1 MRLLAAILA
10 VTLAGAGLEAAAQG
24 TQPVSPPASAPA
36 SPAVVRPPAG
46 APSASTPGLPPK
58 YVTPIPEVPA
68 GQWGD
73 GILKDAKVQSY
84 DGVDYAAIDFE
95 RLQAHV
101 DSICH
106 YDQDASI
113 IGKPV
118 ATIVGYR
125 QNMGWPALVDGRQID
140 VVKPLDENK
149 YLDKLFMPFLLVD
162 VTAFLDDVR
171 NNDYFKACGG
181 MNFKVCGVAIYGRF
195 RYIEAKVIPDIGADL
210 LIGDKKCVFV
220 LEHYR
225 KMGIAD
231 FGNAIAQASIDAFY
245 KGTAATPGASP
256 VPKLPR

>member
-1 MRLLAAILA
+1 MRLVVAGLAAFLA
-10 VTLAGAGLEAAAQG
+10 CGVASAQ
-24 TQPVSPPASAPA
+24 TPVSPKPPASVAPKPTTPAAPA
-36 SPAVVRPPAG
+36 SPG
-46 APSASTPGLPPK
+46 KYTTPLPEMP
-58 YVTPIPEVPA
+58 V

-73 GILKDAKVQSY
+73 GILKDAKTQSF
-84 DGVDYAAIDFE
+84 DGKDYAAVDFE

-106 YDQDASI
+106 YDKDADI

-149 YLDKLFMPFLLVD
+149 HLDKLVMPFFLVD
-162 VTAFLDDVR
+162 VTPFLDDVR
-171 NNDYFKACGG
+171 NDDYFKACGG
-181 MNFKVCGVAIYGRF
+181 LNFKVCGVAIYGHFEWRP
-195 RYIEAKVIPDIGADL
+195 AKEIPDLGADL
-210 LIGDKKCVFV
+210 LVGDKKCMFV

-231 FGNAIAQASIDAFY
+231 FGGAIAQATIDTFY
-245 KGTAATPGASP
+245 KGMPAATGGSP
-256 VPKLPR
+256 APTPRPRP

>member
-1 MRLLAAILA
+1 MRLAVAGLAAFLA
-10 VTLAGAGLEAAAQG
+10 CGVAGAQ
-24 TQPVSPPASAPA
+24 TPVAPKPPAS
-36 SPAVVRPPAG
+36 
-46 APSASTPGLPPK
+46 
-58 YVTPIPEVPA
+58 VTPKPTTPAAAAGPGKYTTPLPEMPA

-73 GILKDAKVQSY
+73 GILKNAKNQSF
-84 DGVDYAAIDFE
+84 DGRDYAAIDFE

-106 YDQDASI
+106 YDRDADI

-149 YLDKLFMPFLLVD
+149 HLDKLVMPFFLVD
-162 VTAFLDDVR
+162 VTPFLDDVR
-171 NNDYFKACGG
+171 NDDYFKACGG
-181 MNFKVCGVAIYGRF
+181 LNFKVCGVAIYGRF
-195 RYIEAKVIPDIGADL
+195 EWRAAKEIPDLGADL
-210 LIGDKKCVFV
+210 LVGDKKCIFV

-231 FGNAIAQASIDAFY
+231 FGGAIAQATIDTFY
-245 KGTAATPGASP
+245 KGMPAVTGGSPAPTPR
-256 VPKLPR
+256 PRP

>member
-1 MRLLAAILA
+1 MRLFAAILA
-10 VTLAGAGLEAAAQG
+10 VGLMSAGIEAAAQG
-24 TQPVSPPASAPA
+24 TPPVSPPASTPA
-36 SPAVVRPPAG
+36 TPPVLRTPAAG
-46 APSASTPGLPPK
+46 APATPGLPQK
-58 YVTPIPEVPA
+58 YVTPIPEVPV

-149 YLDKLFMPFLLVD
+149 HLDKMFMPFLLVD
-162 VTAFLDDVR
+162 VGPFLDDLR
-171 NNDYFKACGG
+171 NSDYFKACGG
-181 MNFKVCGVAIYGRF
+181 LNFKVCGVAIYGRF
-195 RYIEAKVIPDIGADL
+195 RYIEAKTIPDIGADL

-256 VPKLPR
+256 APKLPR

>member
-1 MRLLAAILA
+1 MRLVVASLAAFLA
-10 VTLAGAGLEAAAQG
+10 CGVAGAQTPGA
-24 TQPVSPPASAPA
+24 PKPPASVAPKPTTPAAPA
-36 SPAVVRPPAG
+36 GPG
-46 APSASTPGLPPK
+46 KYTTPLPEMP
-58 YVTPIPEVPA
+58 V

-73 GILKDAKVQSY
+73 GILKDAKTQSF
-84 DGVDYAAIDFE
+84 DGKDYAAVDFE

-106 YDQDASI
+106 YDKDADI

-149 YLDKLFMPFLLVD
+149 HLDKLVMPFFLVD
-162 VTAFLDDVR
+162 VTPFLDDVR
-171 NNDYFKACGG
+171 NDDYFKACGG
-181 MNFKVCGVAIYGRF
+181 LNFKVCGVAIYGHFEWRA
-195 RYIEAKVIPDIGADL
+195 AKEIPDLGADL
-210 LIGDKKCVFV
+210 LVADKKCIFV

-231 FGNAIAQASIDAFY
+231 FGGAIAQATIDTFY
-245 KGTAATPGASP
+245 KGMPAATGGSP
-256 VPKLPR
+256 APTPRPRP

>member
-1 MRLLAAILA
+1 MRLVVAGLAAFLA
-10 VTLAGAGLEAAAQG
+10 CGVASAQ
-24 TQPVSPPASAPA
+24 TPVSPKPPASVAPKPTTPAAPA
-36 SPAVVRPPAG
+36 SPG
-46 APSASTPGLPPK
+46 KYTTPLP
-58 YVTPIPEVPA
+58 EMPA

-73 GILKDAKVQSY
+73 GILKDAKTQSF
-84 DGVDYAAIDFE
+84 DGKDYAAVDFE

-106 YDQDASI
+106 YDKDADI

-149 YLDKLFMPFLLVD
+149 HLDKLVMPFFLVD
-162 VTAFLDDVR
+162 VTPFLDDVR
-171 NNDYFKACGG
+171 NDDYFKACGG
-181 MNFKVCGVAIYGRF
+181 LNFKVCGVAIYGHFEWRP
-195 RYIEAKVIPDIGADL
+195 AKEIPDLGADL
-210 LIGDKKCVFV
+210 LVGDKKCMFV

-231 FGNAIAQASIDAFY
+231 FAQATIDTFY
-245 KGTAATPGASP
+245 KGMPAATGGSP
-256 VPKLPR
+256 APTPRPRP

>member
-1 MRLLAAILA
+1 MRLVVAGLAAFLA
-10 VTLAGAGLEAAAQG
+10 CGVASAQ
-24 TQPVSPPASAPA
+24 TPVSPKPPASVAPKPTTPAAPA
-36 SPAVVRPPAG
+36 SPG
-46 APSASTPGLPPK
+46 KYTTPLP
-58 YVTPIPEVPA
+58 EMPA

-73 GILKDAKVQSY
+73 GILKDAKTQSF
-84 DGVDYAAIDFE
+84 DGKDYAAVDFE

-106 YDQDASI
+106 YDKDADI

-149 YLDKLFMPFLLVD
+149 HLDKLVMPFFLVD
-162 VTAFLDDVR
+162 VTPFLDDVR
-171 NNDYFKACGG
+171 NDDYFKACGG
-181 MNFKVCGVAIYGRF
+181 LNFKVCGVAIYGHFEWRA
-195 RYIEAKVIPDIGADL
+195 AKEIPDLGADL
-210 LIGDKKCVFV
+210 LVADKKCIFV

-231 FGNAIAQASIDAFY
+231 FGGAIAQATIDTFY
-245 KGTAATPGASP
+245 KGMPAATGGSP
-256 VPKLPR
+256 APTPRPRP